1 MEQITSSRSTM
12 IAIGAAVLTIV
23 GAFLAWASILG
34 ISASGWDGGDG
45 KLTSLAAVALVAVAF
60 ALKDRARQISMIVAA
75 GLILLIGIINYFDI
89 SGDDL
94 NVGVGLW
101 LTLVGGA
108 AGLAAAFV
116 KD

>member
-1 MEQITSSRSTM
+1 MENITSSRSTL

-45 KLTSLAAVALVAVAF
+45 KLTSLAAVALVAVAIV
-60 ALKDRARQISMIVAA
+60 LKERMRQIAMIVAA

-94 NVGVGLW
+94 NVGIGMYLTLAGGVVGL
-101 LTLVGGA
+101 V
-108 AGLAAAFV
+108 AAFIR
-116 KD
+116 D

>member
-12 IAIGAAVLTIV
+12 VAIGAAVLTIV

-60 ALKDRARQISMIVAA
+60 ALKGRARQISMIVAA
-75 GLILLIGIINYFDI
+75 GLILLIGIINFFDI
-89 SGDDL
+89 TGDDL
-94 NVGVGLW
+94 NVGIGMY

-108 AGLAAAFV
+108 AGLAAAFL